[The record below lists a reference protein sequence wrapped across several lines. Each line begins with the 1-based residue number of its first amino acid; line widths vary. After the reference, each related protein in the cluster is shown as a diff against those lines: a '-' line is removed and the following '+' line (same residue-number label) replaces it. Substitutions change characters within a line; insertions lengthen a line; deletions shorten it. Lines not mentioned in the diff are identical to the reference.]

1 MRLRQLKI
9 SGFKSFADTVVIDFP
24 GAFSGIVGPNGCGKS
39 NVIDAIRWVL
49 GEGRITE
56 LRGSSSMTELIFAGS
71 SNRPASSRASVE
83 MVLDNADGRVGGPWA
98 SYAELSI
105 KRVMTRD
112 GSNAYIINGQQVR
125 RRDVQDIFMG
135 TGLGPRSYA
144 IISQGM
150 ISNFIKAKPEELR
163 VYLEEAAGVSKYK
176 ERRKE
181 TESALT
187 RTRENLERVDMLQQ
201 TKAQEVERLT
211 GEAEVARR
219 WRELDDERERS
230 EILWHFVQESDAKSA
245 IDKLTAEIA
254 QKEEESIREKGRA
267 DDLERRIEE
276 LKNAAQE
283 KRALL
288 ETAKRTAWDAEAK
301 LREAEG
307 AIAHIAARRDSLTH
321 QISSMAERLE
331 RRRIEQD
338 VFAQRIRELEER
350 AAECTRAAEES
361 EEEVAALQE
370 EWGEKDE
377 AVLEAKRAYEA
388 ARDNAQKAQNR
399 IAVVEIE
406 IDTLS
411 RESTR
416 ISEQIASL
424 KNEIEATAAP
434 DENRAEE
441 LRELLEEKRAELE
454 ECAASVEELT
464 ETLGAE
470 RECLTQALLAS
481 EAAAKRVTSLSARI
495 DTLTGIQQK
504 ALAEG
509 KLPAWL
515 RKMGLEAMT
524 PFYKSLQI
532 EEGWSL
538 AAEAVL
544 SVRAHALPVGDLK
557 RASGFVLD
565 PPPGRLAFYGLDT
578 ARVEQPDAG
587 AIGLRPLADF
597 VRTRDARNEPA
608 LSQWLSGVYAAE
620 SLEEALRSRE
630 KLQPA
635 HRIVTREGHIVDAAS
650 ISFWA
655 EESVSSGIL
664 SRQAEIESLGTAL
677 TEAQGAAEEAAE
689 SVKRV
694 RSRVDGLD
702 SELRTERSRET
713 RERDALHALEVEYT
727 RLSGAIAAY
736 KSRSE
741 KVKNDIE
748 SLSRRASEVEK
759 NRAEAEERFASLDE
773 SLSELQQ
780 AELTAQQSL
789 EKAQR
794 ESEAMQSRIRDLKEQ
809 ANLSRVKERDAIEHK
824 AETEKSAESAR
835 EETLLMTEE
844 REALAEELA
853 QLNATAQVEGLASFI
868 AERDRTKTEEI
879 AAQEMSDTAEN
890 ALEAAR
896 SEQRSILDAQV
907 PRQQAI
913 ADLQVKRQAWVTQT
927 QTFTAAIDA
936 SGEDRTELAR
946 IVVRE
951 KLKAGT
957 LKNRV
962 AKLVE
967 EIAALGPVNHAALEN
982 LEASRKA
989 MAETARQVEDLNEA
1003 IENLEATIRK
1013 IDAETRTLLKNTFET
1028 VSTNFTQMF
1037 KDLFGGGT
1045 ASLTMTGEEILDCGV
1060 EVRAQPPGKRNA
1072 SVKLLSGGEQ
1082 ALTATAL
1089 VFAIFSLNPAPFC
1102 LLDEVD
1108 APLDEANQDR
1118 LARQIIAMSGSTQF
1132 MMITHHRVTMEYLKR
1147 LVGVTMKEPGVS
1159 RVVAVDVAEGSRLA
1173 AS

>member
-1 MRLRQLKI
+1 
-9 SGFKSFADTVVIDFP
+9 
-24 GAFSGIVGPNGCGKS
+24 
-39 NVIDAIRWVL
+39 
-49 GEGRITE
+49 
-56 LRGSSSMTELIFAGS
+56 
-71 SNRPASSRASVE
+71 
-83 MVLDNADGRVGGPWA
+83 
-98 SYAELSI
+98 
-105 KRVMTRD
+105 
-112 GSNAYIINGQQVR
+112 
-125 RRDVQDIFMG
+125 
-135 TGLGPRSYA
+135 
-144 IISQGM
+144 
-150 ISNFIKAKPEELR
+150 
-163 VYLEEAAGVSKYK
+163 
-176 ERRKE
+176 
-181 TESALT
+181 
-187 RTRENLERVDMLQQ
+187 
-201 TKAQEVERLT
+201 
-211 GEAEVARR
+211 
-219 WRELDDERERS
+219 
-230 EILWHFVQESDAKSA
+230 
-245 IDKLTAEIA
+245 
-254 QKEEESIREKGRA
+254 
-267 DDLERRIEE
+267 
-276 LKNAAQE
+276 
-283 KRALL
+283 
-288 ETAKRTAWDAEAK
+288 
-301 LREAEG
+301 
-307 AIAHIAARRDSLTH
+307 
-321 QISSMAERLE
+321 
-331 RRRIEQD
+331 
-338 VFAQRIRELEER
+338 
-350 AAECTRAAEES
+350 
-361 EEEVAALQE
+361 
-370 EWGEKDE
+370 
-377 AVLEAKRAYEA
+377 
-388 ARDNAQKAQNR
+388 
-399 IAVVEIE
+399 
-406 IDTLS
+406 
-411 RESTR
+411 
-416 ISEQIASL
+416 
-424 KNEIEATAAP
+424 
-434 DENRAEE
+434 
-441 LRELLEEKRAELE
+441 
-454 ECAASVEELT
+454 
-464 ETLGAE
+464 
-470 RECLTQALLAS
+470 
-481 EAAAKRVTSLSARI
+481 
-495 DTLTGIQQK
+495 
-504 ALAEG
+504 
-509 KLPAWL
+509 
-515 RKMGLEAMT
+515 
-524 PFYKSLQI
+524 
-532 EEGWSL
+532 
-538 AAEAVL
+538 
-544 SVRAHALPVGDLK
+544 
-557 RASGFVLD
+557 
-565 PPPGRLAFYGLDT
+565 
-578 ARVEQPDAG
+578 
-587 AIGLRPLADF
+587 
-597 VRTRDARNEPA
+597 
-608 LSQWLSGVYAAE
+608 
-620 SLEEALRSRE
+620 
-630 KLQPA
+630 
-635 HRIVTREGHIVDAAS
+635 
-650 ISFWA
+650 
-655 EESVSSGIL
+655 
-664 SRQAEIESLGTAL
+664 
-677 TEAQGAAEEAAE
+677 
-689 SVKRV
+689 
-694 RSRVDGLD
+694 
-702 SELRTERSRET
+702 
-713 RERDALHALEVEYT
+713 
-727 RLSGAIAAY
+727 

-896 SEQRSILDAQV
+896 SEQRSILDGQM

-1028 VSTNFTQMF
+1028 VSSNFTQMF

>member
-56 LRGSSSMTELIFAGS
+56 LRGSNSMTELIFAGS
-71 SNRPASSRASVE
+71 SNRPPSSRASVE
-83 MVLDNADGRVGGPWA
+83 MVLDNADGRVGGPWG

-181 TESALT
+181 TESALI

-201 TKAQEVERLT
+201 TKAQEIERLSK
-211 GEAEVARR
+211 EAEVASR
-219 WRELDDERERS
+219 WRELDTERERS
-230 EILWHFVQESDAKSA
+230 EILWHFVQETDAKAA

-254 QKEEESIREKGRA
+254 QKEEESLRDKGRA
-267 DDLERRIEE
+267 DELERRIEE
-276 LKNAAQE
+276 LKAAAAE
-283 KRALL
+283 KKNIL
-288 ETAKRTAWDAEAK
+288 EAAKRSAWEAEAK

-307 AIAHIAARRDSLTH
+307 AIAHIAARRESLTN
-321 QISSMAERLE
+321 QISSMTDRLE
-331 RRRIEQD
+331 RRRAEQE
-338 VFAQRIRELEER
+338 VFLQRIRELEER
-350 AAECTRAAEES
+350 AIECARTAEES
-361 EEEVAALQE
+361 EEEAAALQE
-370 EWGEKDE
+370 EWGERDE
-377 AVLEAKRAYEA
+377 AVLAAKTAFEEARA
-388 ARDNAQKAQNR
+388 NAQKAQNR

-406 IDTLS
+406 IDSLS
-411 RESTR
+411 REAAR
-416 ISEQIASL
+416 IEEQVAAL
-424 KNEIEATAAP
+424 KEEIQGNEAP
-434 DENRAEE
+434 DEERFAELSE
-441 LRELLEEKRAELE
+441 ILEEKRALLE
-454 ECAASVEELT
+454 ESAAGVEEL
-464 ETLGAE
+464 AE
-470 RECLTQALLAS
+470 SLAAAREELTQSLMKS
-481 EAAAKRVTSLSARI
+481 EAAAKRVTSLSARLE
-495 DTLTGIQQK
+495 TLKGIQQK
-504 ALAEG
+504 AVAEG

-515 RKMGLEAMT
+515 KKMGLEGME
-524 PFYKSLQI
+524 PFYKNLEI
-532 EEGWSL
+532 DEGWSL

-544 SVRAHALPVGDLK
+544 SVRAHALPVGEVR
-557 RASGFVLD
+557 RAAGFTFD
-565 PPPGRLAFYGLDT
+565 PPPGRLAFYGRDS
-578 ARVEQPDAG
+578 QPVTG
-587 AIGLRPLADF
+587 QSESPRGLPPLAQF
-597 VRTRDARNEPA
+597 VRTRDAGAAAA
-608 LSQWLSGVYAAE
+608 LSHWLSGVYAAG
-620 SLEEALRSRE
+620 SLDEAIAARAELKPGE
-630 KLQPA
+630 
-635 HRIVTREGHIVDAAS
+635 RIATREGHIVDAAS
-650 ISFWA
+650 IAFWA
-655 EESVSSGIL
+655 EESVASGIL
-664 SRQAEIESLGTAL
+664 SRQAEIDSLGNSL
-677 TEAQGAAEEAAE
+677 SEAQGEADAQAEA
-689 SVKRV
+689 VKRV
-694 RSRVDGLD
+694 RARVDGLD
-702 SELRTERSRET
+702 AELRTERSREG
-713 RERDALHALEVEYT
+713 RERDELHALEVEYT

-736 KSRSE
+736 KNRSE
-741 KVKNDIE
+741 KVKADIA
-748 SLSRRASEVEK
+748 SLTRRAQEVEES
-759 NRAEAEERFASLDE
+759 RAAAEEKFSGLDE
-773 SLSELQQ
+773 SLSGMQQ
-780 AELTAQQSL
+780 AELTAQQAL

-794 ESEAMQSRIRDLKEQ
+794 ESETLQSRIRDLKEQ
-809 ANLSRVKERDAIEHK
+809 ANLSRVKERDAREHK
-824 AETEKSAESAR
+824 TETEEGAERAR
-835 EETLLMTEE
+835 EESLSMAEE

-853 QLNATAQVEGLASFI
+853 ELNATAQVEGLAVFI
-868 AERDRTKTEEI
+868 EERDRTKAAEI
-879 AAQEMSDTAEN
+879 EAQGQSDAAEN
-890 ALEAAR
+890 TLEAAR
-896 SEQRSILDAQV
+896 SEQRALLDGQM

-913 ADLQVKRQAWVTQT
+913 ADLQVKRQAWVTQS
-927 QTFTAAIDA
+927 QTFTEAIDA
-936 SGEDRTELAR
+936 SGEDRLELAR

-962 AKLVE
+962 ARLVE

-982 LEASRKA
+982 LETSRKA
-989 MAETARQVEDLNEA
+989 MAETARQVEDLNAA

-1013 IDAETRTLLKNTFET
+1013 IDAETRTLLKSTFET
-1028 VSTNFTQMF
+1028 VSANFTQMF

-1045 ASLTMTGEEILDCGV
+1045 ASLTMTGDEILDSGV

-1118 LARQIIAMSGSTQF
+1118 LARQIVAMSGSTQF

-1159 RVVAVDVAEGSRLA
+1159 RVVAVDVAEGTKLA
-1173 AS
+1173 QS

>member
-9 SGFKSFADTVVIDFP
+9 SGFKSFADTTIIDFP

-56 LRGSSSMTELIFAGS
+56 LRGSNSMTELIFAGS
-71 SNRPASSRASVE
+71 ANRPASSRASVE

-187 RTRENLERVDMLQQ
+187 RTRENLERVAMLQQ
-201 TKAQEVERLT
+201 TKADEVVRLT
-211 GEAEVARR
+211 KEAEVAQR

-230 EILWHFVQESDAKSA
+230 EILWHFVQESDAKKA
-245 IDKLTAEIA
+245 IDKLSADIA
-254 QKEEESIREKGRA
+254 AKEEETIRDKGKA
-267 DDLERRIEE
+267 DALERRIEE
-276 LKNAAQE
+276 LKQSAQE
-283 KRALL
+283 KREAL
-288 ETAKRTAWDAEAK
+288 EKAKRAAWDAEAK

-321 QISSMAERLE
+321 QISAMAERLQ
-331 RRRIEQD
+331 RRKVEQD
-338 VFAQRIRELEER
+338 VFLQRVRELEER
-350 AAECTRAAEES
+350 AAESARTAEES
-361 EEEVAALQE
+361 EEEAAALQE

-377 AVLEAKRAYEA
+377 AVLQARSAYEQ
-388 ARDNAQKAQNR
+388 ARDTAQKAQNR
-399 IAVVEIE
+399 IAVIEIE

-411 RESTR
+411 REAAR
-416 ISEQIASL
+416 IEEQVSSLRDEMQAS
-424 KNEIEATAAP
+424 AAP
-434 DENRAEE
+434 DEARAGQIAGE
-441 LRELLEEKRAELE
+441 LEEKRALLE
-454 ECAASVEELT
+454 ESAAGAEEL
-464 ETLGAE
+464 AE
-470 RECLTQALLAS
+470 RLS
-481 EAAAKRVTSLSARI
+481 EAREELAAAAAHNQAAVRTATGLAAKL

-504 ALAEG
+504 AIAEG

-515 RKMGLEAMT
+515 KKMGLEGMT
-524 PFYKSLQI
+524 PFYKSLEI
-532 EEGWSL
+532 DEGWSL

-544 SVRAHALPVGDLK
+544 SVRAHALPVGELK
-557 RASGFVLD
+557 RAAGFVFD

-578 ARVEQPDAG
+578 RAAVQGAAAAAG
-587 AIGLRPLADF
+587 LTPLSRH
-597 VRTRDARNEPA
+597 VRTREARNQA
-608 LSQWLSGVYAAE
+608 VLAQWLEGVYAAE
-620 SLEEALRSRE
+620 TLDEALAARE
-630 KLQPA
+630 QLQGA
-635 HRIVTREGHIVDAAS
+635 GRVVTRQGHIVDAAS
-650 ISFWA
+650 IAFWA
-655 EESVSSGIL
+655 EESVSAGIL
-664 SRQAEIESLGTAL
+664 SRQAEIESLTAAL
-677 TEAQGAAEEAAE
+677 GKAQQASEQTAED
-689 SVKRV
+689 VKRA
-694 RSRVDGLD
+694 RAKVDGLD
-702 SELRTERSRET
+702 SELKTQRSSEGRQ
-713 RERDALHALEVEYT
+713 RDALHSLEVEYT

-736 KSRSE
+736 RSRSE
-741 KVKNDIE
+741 KVRHDIE
-748 SLSRRASEVEK
+748 SLTRRAREVEE
-759 NRAEAEERFASLDE
+759 NRAAAEERFAGLDE
-773 SLSELQQ
+773 SLSAQQQ
-780 AELTAQQSL
+780 AELTAKQNL

-794 ESEAMQSRIRDLKEQ
+794 ESDALQSRIRDMKEA
-809 ANLSRVKERDAIEHK
+809 ANLARVRERDAREHK
-824 AETEKSAESAR
+824 LETEKSAESAR
-835 EETLLMTEE
+835 QESLLMAEE
-844 REALAEELA
+844 KEALAEELT
-853 QLNATAQVEGLASFI
+853 QLNATAQVEGLAVFI
-868 AERDRTKTEEI
+868 AERDRTKTVEI
-879 AAQEMSDTAEN
+879 AAQQQSDTAEN
-890 ALEAAR
+890 TLEAAR
-896 SEQRSILDAQV
+896 SEQRTLLDAQM

-913 ADLQVKRQAWVTQT
+913 ADLQVKRQAWVTQSQAFT
-927 QTFTAAIDA
+927 QAIDESRA
-936 SGEDRTELAR
+936 DRTELAK
-946 IVVRE
+946 VVTAE
-951 KLKAGT
+951 KLKAAT
-957 LKNRV
+957 LKSRV
-962 AKLVE
+962 AHLVE
-967 EIAALGPVNHAALEN
+967 EIAALGAVNHAALEN
-982 LEASRKA
+982 LEASRRA
-989 MAETARQVEDLNEA
+989 MAETAAQVEDLNEA

-1013 IDAETRTLLKNTFET
+1013 IDAETRALLRATFDT
-1028 VSTNFTQMF
+1028 VSRNFTQMF

-1045 ASLTMTGEEILDCGV
+1045 ASLTMTGDEILDCGV

-1173 AS
+1173 HS